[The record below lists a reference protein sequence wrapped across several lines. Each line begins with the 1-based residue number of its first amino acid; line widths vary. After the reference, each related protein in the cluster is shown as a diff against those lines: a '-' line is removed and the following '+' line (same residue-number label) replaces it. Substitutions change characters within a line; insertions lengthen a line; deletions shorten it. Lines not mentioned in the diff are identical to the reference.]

1 VTSLS
6 VAAVCLVVGVVTY
19 PAGWDSSEVKRTCGT
34 SAGRYELGEC
44 GLRWAC
50 LLAVIGCLDAIILA
64 ALAFI
69 LATRHVRLQAEPG
82 YTANGSVYKGEYSPL
97 CPEGAVGYLPRGW
110 MLFPA
115 FRTQSVSYVEQLS
128 ALCNLGTH
136 YSYFMYSRP
145 SIYETRVSRDNFIT
159 RVISEIDIC
168 QILES
173 LLLYIHCSRSN

>member
-1 VTSLS
+1 MTFLS

-19 PAGWDSSEVKRTCGT
+19 PAGWDASEVKRTCGT

-82 YTANGSVYKGEYSPL
+82 YTANGSLYKGEYGPL
-97 CPEGAVGYLPRGW
+97 SSEGTVGGELHT
-110 MLFPA
+110 A
-115 FRTQSVSYVEQLS
+115 H
-128 ALCNLGTH
+128 LGG
-136 YSYFMYSRP
+136 R
-145 SIYETRVSRDNFIT
+145 
-159 RVISEIDIC
+159 
-168 QILES
+168 
-173 LLLYIHCSRSN
+173 